1 MMFTNLT
8 SYLLLIA
15 LCLVLYF
22 VCCHCC
28 LPFIVRFDNCVF
40 EGPFRIVIYLV
51 GPEPQYSVLLTSTCQ
66 PLRWQ
71 ISISEYRKMSC
82 LQNIVEKHFA
92 PQKVEHFNNTAFV
105 DYLYQLSCFLRRRV
119 RRMLGPFIREKI
131 SRRLRKTWTP
141 RINGTKST
149 FTAYSTHG
157 QLKSRLIL
165 ADEFWIGLIQA
176 AAYRGRES
184 VCVNALIDRLVRDT
198 AVTVGLGTLER
209 FRRESWTTAAQ

>member
-1 MMFTNLT
+1 
-8 SYLLLIA
+8 
-15 LCLVLYF
+15 
-22 VCCHCC
+22 
-28 LPFIVRFDNCVF
+28 
-40 EGPFRIVIYLV
+40 
-51 GPEPQYSVLLTSTCQ
+51 
-66 PLRWQ
+66 
-71 ISISEYRKMSC
+71 MSC

-131 SRRLRKTWTP
+131 SRSLRKTWTP

-165 ADEFWIGLIQA
+165 ADEFWVGLIQA

-198 AVTVGLGTLER
+198 AVTGDFTIRRRDGNENVQNNNR
-209 FRRESWTTAAQ
+209 FSRQNNNYARAPHFFVHFLVVFCTTTT